1 MPGSKRFSSQE
12 SSSPLSLVKKGLVR
26 RGNWMS
32 SWIDSGKIRRN
43 SKTRS
48 HRSETDGDYCPYE
61 MKFLNKDSL
70 RELVGLQ
77 NLIGENLSEPEIF
90 KLHNNKD
97 FKNIFQSENSVI
109 GVETVDGLVA
119 YSIIRIPGLADD
131 NLGRD
136 IELPREEHTE
146 VAHLQATA
154 VHPLFRGNGLQQ
166 KMARAHLDE
175 LEKMGY
181 KHVCCTVS
189 PRNPISL
196 ANIMSCG
203 FVIKGLIPKFDNWWR
218 YIMYKGIISR
228 STGEGAGAN
237 NGTGNVTSNVTSNIT
252 IAVNNT
258 DSNMSVGAGTLE
270 EIKINCSDIECQIDL
285 LKRGFEGFRM
295 DSRSRRPEVF
305 YRKF

>member
-1 MPGSKRFSSQE
+1 
-12 SSSPLSLVKKGLVR
+12 
-26 RGNWMS
+26 MS
-32 SWIDSGKIRRN
+32 SLIDSGKIRRN
-43 SKTRS
+43 RKNLSHGSESDRS
-48 HRSETDGDYCPYE
+48 DFSYE

-70 RELVGLQ
+70 RELVNLQ
-77 NLIGENLSEPEIF
+77 NLIGENLPDPEIF
-90 KLHNNKD
+90 KLHNNKE
-97 FKNIFQSENSVI
+97 FKDIFQSEHSVI
-109 GVETVDGLVA
+109 GVATADGLVA
-119 YSIIRIPGLADD
+119 YSIIRIPGLAED

-166 KMARAHLDE
+166 KLARAHLDE

-203 FVIKGLIPKFDNWWR
+203 FVIKGLIPKFDGWWR
-218 YIMYKGIISR
+218 YIMYKDISR
-228 STGEGAGAN
+228 SPGAGAGGN
-237 NGTGNVTSNVTSNIT
+237 RGTANVTGAVT
-252 IAVNNT
+252 NT
-258 DSNMSVGAGTLE
+258 GSNMSVGAGSLE
-270 EIKINCSDIECQIDL
+270 DEIKINCSDIDGQIDL
-285 LKRGFEGFRM
+285 LKRGFEGFKM
-295 DSRSRRPEVF
+295 APQSRTPEVF

>member
-1 MPGSKRFSSQE
+1 
-12 SSSPLSLVKKGLVR
+12 
-26 RGNWMS
+26 MS
-32 SWIDSGKIRRN
+32 SLIDSGKIRRN
-43 SKTRS
+43 RKNLS
-48 HRSETDGDYCPYE
+48 HRSVTDGDYCPYE
-61 MKFLNKDSL
+61 MKFLNKASL

-77 NLIGENLSEPEIF
+77 NLIRENLSEPEIF
-90 KLHNNKD
+90 KLHSTEE

-109 GVETVDGLVA
+109 GVETADGLVA

-166 KMARAHLDE
+166 KLARAHLDE

-203 FVIKGLIPKFDNWWR
+203 FVIKGLIPKFDGWWR
-218 YIMYKGIISR
+218 YIMYKGISR
-228 STGEGAGAN
+228 STGEGAGAIS
-237 NGTGNVTSNVTSNIT
+237 GTGNVTRNLTS
-252 IAVNNT
+252 AVINT
-258 DSNMSVGAGTLE
+258 DSNMCVEIRALE
-270 EIKINCSDIECQIDL
+270 EIKINCSDIEGQIGL

-295 DSRSRRPEVF
+295 APLSRRPEVF